1 MFASLSSPLIPMQ
14 KSPYPGPENIHRHVL
29 ANGIVVL
36 IYENAASQS
45 VVLDGL
51 IRAGALA
58 ETDEQAGL
66 SSFTSAMLMRGSEK
80 RPFSQIYETTESIGA
95 SMGFSSGYFST
106 GFAAKGLAEDFD
118 LLLDLLA
125 QSLRH
130 PTFPAAEVE
139 KMRGQYLTALHMRA
153 DNTQQMVGLRFHET
167 LYPNHPYGRS
177 TSGYFDTINA
187 ITREQVAAFHADYY
201 HPQGMILTIVGGIE
215 TEKVLA
221 GITAVFGDWNHP
233 NPKPMSAIPTHH
245 PRATERVFVEL
256 PDKSQSDILIGLPAP
271 MRSAPDYLDA
281 SLMNTILGVFGMMG
295 RIGQVVREE
304 KNLAYYAY
312 SRLQGGLGP
321 SPMYA
326 AAGVA
331 PDKVDEAIEAI
342 VGEIERMRTEL
353 VPLDE
358 LADSQAYRTGSMPV
372 GLETNDG
379 LAGIIT
385 DMELYALGLDYLQRF
400 SDNINAITPERVRA
414 AAQKY
419 WNTEQLVIAV
429 AGS

>member
-1 MFASLSSPLIPMQ
+1 MQ
-14 KSPYPGPENIHRHVL
+14 KPTYPDSTSIHRHVL
-29 ANGIVVL
+29 PNGIVVL
-36 IYENAASQS
+36 IYENFASQS
-45 VVLDGL
+45 VVVDGL

-58 ETDEQAGL
+58 ETRERAGL
-66 SSFTSAMLMRGSEK
+66 SSFTSAMLMRGTEK
-80 RPFSQIYETTESIGA
+80 RPFATIYETTESIGA

-106 GFAAKGLAEDFD
+106 GFAAKGLIEDFD

-130 PTFPAAEVE
+130 PTFPTEEVE

-153 DNTQQMVGLRFHET
+153 DNTQQMASLRFHEA
-167 LYPNHPYGRS
+167 LYPDHPYGRS
-177 TSGYFDTINA
+177 TSGYFDSIEA
-187 ITREQVAAFHADYY
+187 ITRDEIAAFHADYY
-201 HPQGMILTIVGGIE
+201 HPQGMVLTIVGGIGA
-215 TEKVLA
+215 EKVLR
-221 GITAVFGDWNHP
+221 GITAVFADWNHP
-233 NPKPMSAIPTHH
+233 HPKPIPAMPPAHR
-245 PRATERVFVEL
+245 PRAVERVFVEL

-271 MRSAPDYLDA
+271 ARSAPDYLDA

-295 RIGQVVREE
+295 RIGKVVREE

-312 SRLQGGLGP
+312 SQLQGGLGP

-342 VGEIERMRTEL
+342 LGEIERMRTEL
-353 VPLDE
+353 VPLEE
-358 LADSQAYRTGSMPV
+358 LADSQAYRTGSMPM
-372 GLETNDG
+372 GLETNEG

-385 DMELYALGLDYLQRF
+385 DMELYALGLDYLQEF
-400 SDNINAITPERVRA
+400 SDSINAITPERVRA

-419 WNTEQLVIAV
+419 WSTEQVVIAV

>member
-1 MFASLSSPLIPMQ
+1 MQNSS
-14 KSPYPGPENIHRHVL
+14 YPGSNDIHRHVL
-29 ANGIVVL
+29 PNGIVVL

-45 VVLDGL
+45 VVVDGL

-58 ETDEQAGL
+58 ETREHAGL
-66 SSFTSAMLMRGSEK
+66 SSFTSAMLMRGTEK
-80 RPFSQIYETTESIGA
+80 RPFAQIYETTESIGA

-106 GFAAKGLAEDFD
+106 GFAAKGLTEDFD

-130 PTFPAAEVE
+130 PTFPAEEVE

-153 DNTQQMVGLRFHET
+153 DNTQQMVSLRFHEA
-167 LYPNHPYGRS
+167 LYPDHPYGRS
-177 TSGYFDTINA
+177 TSGYFDSIEA

-201 HPQGMILTIVGGIE
+201 HPQGMILTIVGGVE
-215 TEKVLA
+215 VEKVLA

-233 NPKPMSAIPTHH
+233 NPKPMPAMPPAH
-245 PRATERVFVEL
+245 PLHNNERVFVEL
-256 PDKSQSDILIGLPAP
+256 PDKSQSDILIGLAAPA
-271 MRSAPDYLDA
+271 RSAPDYLDA
-281 SLMNTILGVFGMMG
+281 SVMNTILGVFGMMG
-295 RIGQVVREE
+295 RIGKVVREE

-342 VGEIERMRTEL
+342 LGEIERIRTEL
-353 VPLDE
+353 VPLEE
-358 LADSQAYRTGSMPV
+358 LADSQAYRTGSLPV
-372 GLETNDG
+372 GLETNEG

-385 DMELYALGLDYLQRF
+385 DMELYELGLDYLQRF
-400 SDNINAITPERVRA
+400 SDTINAITPERVRA

-419 WNTEQLVIAV
+419 WNTDQVVIAV

>member
-1 MFASLSSPLIPMQ
+1 MQ
-14 KSPYPGPENIHRHVL
+14 KSPYPGSKDIHRHL
-29 ANGIVVL
+29 LPNGIVVL
-36 IYENAASQS
+36 IYENHTSQS
-45 VVLDGL
+45 VVIDGL
-51 IRAGALA
+51 IRVGALA
-58 ETDEQAGL
+58 EANGQAGL
-66 SSFTSAMLMRGSEK
+66 SSFTSAMLMRGTEK
-80 RPFSQIYETTESIGA
+80 RPFSHIYETTESIGA

-125 QSLRH
+125 QSLRQ
-130 PTFPAAEVE
+130 PIFPAAEVE

-153 DNTQQMVGLRFHET
+153 DNTQQMASLRFHEA
-167 LYPNHPYGRS
+167 LYPDHPYGRS
-177 TSGYFDTINA
+177 TSGYFDSINA

-201 HPQGMILTIVGGIE
+201 HPQGLILTVVGGIDAAN
-215 TEKVLA
+215 VLA
-221 GITAVFGDWNHP
+221 GITAVFGNWHHP
-233 NPKPMSAIPTHH
+233 TPKLMPVMPPAHR

-256 PDKSQSDILIGLPAP
+256 ADKSQSDILIGLPAP

-295 RIGQVVREE
+295 RIGQVVREQ

-331 PDKVDEAIEAI
+331 PDKVDEAIDAI
-342 VGEIERMRTEL
+342 LGEIERMRTEL

-385 DMELYALGLDYLQRF
+385 DMELYELGFDYLQRF
-400 SDNINAITPERVRA
+400 ADNINAITPERIRA
-414 AAQKY
+414 AAQTY
-419 WNTEQLVIAV
+419 WDTEQLIIAV
-429 AGS
+429 AGSVNNE